1 MANLVLSRIAKDA
14 TSQPSPPHSVSF
26 IHRSLMGSYP
36 GVMIRYPES
45 DDYQEDR
52 IVAQVLKVLDY
63 NGARINFFENKLDS
77 ESVEYLSWDELQQL
91 GIDYHIN

>member
-1 MANLVLSRIAKDA
+1 
-14 TSQPSPPHSVSF
+14 
-26 IHRSLMGSYP
+26 MGSYP
-36 GVMIRYPES
+36 GVVIRYPES

-91 GIDYHIN
+91 GIEWGDCTLFLALIKEQMRRAGC